1 MKIDREQL
9 KAMYERYIE
18 STNAPKQLQQ
28 NQAPQKQE
36 TRGRPKKHTATKTKS
51 CRLPIDVIE
60 AIETNRSAK
69 CSFTD
74 SLVSIVRAHVATTNA
89 AKIVDTVGKRTI
101 TFEAE

>member
-1 MKIDREQL
+1 MKINREQL

-28 NQAPQKQE
+28 NQAPTE

-60 AIETNRSAK
+60 AIETNRSEK

-74 SLVSIVRAHVATTNA
+74 SLVSIVRAHA
-89 AKIVDTVGKRTI
+89 ANKG
-101 TFEAE
+101 E